1 MKLRCVIDNAIGE
14 TRAAVWE
21 GKTLIELYVRRTSE
35 DAIPRLGDR
44 FAGRVRRIEKSLG
57 AAFIDLGAQP
67 DGFFKFT
74 TAPKAPRLVEG
85 MRIEVEIS
93 REAEAGKG
101 PNVKFIASA
110 PDTKP
115 GRVKGQSLREFIA
128 ARFPGISFE
137 AAGVNTL
144 VDAVQT
150 ELSIPGGGTLT
161 IERTKALTAIDIDSG
176 TAPSPFSVAKAA
188 CPLIAHQLRL
198 RGIGGLIAIDFP
210 NLRQKRQRE
219 DIMAELEA
227 AFERDPNPVKFAPL
241 SRFGVVEM
249 TRGRVGRSLD
259 EILMDRHVQMTVE
272 TQALE
277 NIRALEREGR
287 ANSGARLTM
296 AVTAP
301 VYGWLKSGGLDWEA
315 QLSDR
320 LGARFSVVEGPAFS
334 ISGDR

>member
-21 GKTLIELYVRRTSE
+21 GKTLLELYVRRVSE
-35 DAIPRLGDR
+35 DASPRLGDR

-57 AAFIDLGAQP
+57 AAFIDLDVQP

-74 TAPKAPRLVEG
+74 TAPDAPRLIEG
-85 MRIEVEIS
+85 MRLEVEIS
-93 REAEAGKG
+93 REAEADKG

-110 PDTKP
+110 PDTTP
-115 GRVKGQSLREFIA
+115 GRLKGQSLQDFIA
-128 ARFPGISFE
+128 SRFPGITFE
-137 AAGVNTL
+137 EAGVNTL

-176 TAPSPFSVAKAA
+176 NAQSPFSVAKAA
-188 CPLIAHQLRL
+188 CPLIASQLRL

-219 DIMAELEA
+219 DIMGEIEQ
-227 AFERDPNPVKFAPL
+227 AFEHDPNPVKFAPL

-259 EILMDRHVQMTVE
+259 EILMDRRGNMTVE
-272 TQALE
+272 TEALE

-287 ANSGARLTM
+287 SNPGARLTM
-296 AVTAP
+296 TVTPP
-301 VYGWLKSGGLDWEA
+301 VFAWLGSGVIDWEP
-315 QLSDR
+315 QLSER
-320 LGARFSVVEGPAFS
+320 LGARFTVNEGQAFS
-334 ISGDR
+334 VSGDR